1 MARFDLTA
9 PAEEKGDAVTV
20 LDYIFVAAT
29 ENGFMLGRKDETP
42 WTCVT
47 SRAQARLAW

>member
-1 MARFDLTA
+1 MVQFDFTA

-20 LDYIFVAAT
+20 LDDILVAAT
-29 ENGFMLGRKDETP
+29 ENGFMLGRKDETT
-42 WTCVT
+42 WTCVA